1 MHFSNEFPMKNC
13 NNTNCV
19 GKNETLNLTI
29 EYLIAKY
36 DHFGLRQIL
45 ASWVIALEDKED
57 SDPPWSCLKFITVSR
72 LFVETN
78 TF

>member
-1 MHFSNEFPMKNC
+1 MKNC
-13 NNTNCV
+13 NNTNGI

-36 DHFGLRQIL
+36 DHFGFRQNE
-45 ASWVIALEDKED
+45 ASRAGALEDKED

-72 LFVETN
+72 IFAETN
-78 TF
+78 IF